1 MFKLIVRNSLI
12 LSLLVLL
19 EGSLLPY
26 WAGDFILVF
35 IYFCFLDYHFSFRE
49 ARESSVPFWLPIFLG
64 LSVFNFKIDSL
75 WMILPYFFAGA
86 VMRSSFSLRSEWI
99 LRAKEG
105 FLLLILNFAAF
116 AALKV
121 ILQEIVLGYR
131 FGGDF
136 LLRSSISLIMGVV
149 VWSYYYRRENSKKI
163 R

>member
-1 MFKLIVRNSLI
+1 MFKLIVRNSFI
-12 LSLLVLL
+12 LALLVLL
-19 EGSLLPY
+19 EGTLLPF

-49 ARESSVPFWLPIFLG
+49 AKDSSTPFWLPIVLG

-75 WMILPYFFAGA
+75 WMILPYFFAAA
-86 VMRSSFSLRSEWI
+86 VMRYSFSLRSEWV

-105 FLLLILNFAAF
+105 FSLLVLNFAAF

-121 ILQEIVLGYR
+121 ILQEFVLGYKM
-131 FGGDF
+131 GGDF
-136 LLRSSISLIMGVV
+136 WLRSSISFLMGLA
-149 VWSYYYRRENSKKI
+149 VWSYYYRRESSKKI

>member
-1 MFKLIVRNSLI
+1 M
-12 LSLLVLL
+12 
-19 EGSLLPY
+19 
-26 WAGDFILVF
+26 
-35 IYFCFLDYHFSFRE
+35 
-49 ARESSVPFWLPIFLG
+49 
-64 LSVFNFKIDSL
+64 
-75 WMILPYFFAGA
+75 
-86 VMRSSFSLRSEWI
+86 RSEWI

-136 LLRSSISLIMGVV
+136 LLRSSISLMMGVV